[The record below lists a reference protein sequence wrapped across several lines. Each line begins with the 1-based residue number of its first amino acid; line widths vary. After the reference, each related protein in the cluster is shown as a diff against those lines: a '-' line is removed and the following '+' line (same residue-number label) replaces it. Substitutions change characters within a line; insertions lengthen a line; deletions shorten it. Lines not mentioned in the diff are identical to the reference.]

1 MNKKMLFAMVIFG
14 MYVIPMSNMFD
25 PAHVWAEEE
34 KLMPMELEGTEWSV
48 TMTYVTPKGKKEVSE
63 DKLIFTNKKFISEGF
78 ESKGYDPTNY
88 SLILQEDG
96 STQFGTM
103 QIKGKDTSFWKGV
116 LSDDIIDGSVHTQ
129 FNEGKSTRTTYFKGN
144 LITGELKRRAERPM
158 APPPAPAPVD
168 QPVAPESE
176 AVDPFD
182 LEAENAQMEAQSNAI
197 ESLEESQDVVEE

>member
-1 MNKKMLFAMVIFG
+1 M
-14 MYVIPMSNMFD
+14 
-25 PAHVWAEEE
+25 
-34 KLMPMELEGTEWSV
+34 
-48 TMTYVTPKGKKEVSE
+48 
-63 DKLIFTNKKFISEGF
+63 
-78 ESKGYDPTNY
+78 
-88 SLILQEDG
+88 
-96 STQFGTM
+96 
-103 QIKGKDTSFWKGV
+103 GV